1 MRWWLDLYR
10 WEFPLPE
17 RDALAT
23 ELTRWLA
30 YYRENGAIEG
40 EVVHPDHIVIRATA
54 GILENFREAYLVAAR
69 TLAGLREWPIKQPD
83 LIKRMRGEFATSLL
97 LGESHKPEG
106 SSVLTF
112 GNAISR
118 LAELRHVGL
127 LHRRGSRDTWVE
139 QGPAFDRLPEL
150 IRQLRS

>member
-1 MRWWLDLYR
+1 
-10 WEFPLPE
+10 
-17 RDALAT
+17 
-23 ELTRWLA
+23 
-30 YYRENGAIEG
+30 
-40 EVVHPDHIVIRATA
+40 
-54 GILENFREAYLVAAR
+54 
-69 TLAGLREWPIKQPD
+69 
-83 LIKRMRGEFATSLL
+83 MRGEFATSLL

-118 LAELRHVGL
+118 LAELGHVGL
-127 LHRRGSRDTWVE
+127 LHRRGSREAWVE